1 MILFKKSYC
10 FKRDHFCIH
19 TRFLSHI
26 LDFFVLTSY
35 SFLFFLFF
43 ISPIHLS
50 LGLSA
55 SLCISPSQ
63 TTLCSL
69 FSPLSPFP
77 SFPIFHSLSSPP
89 NKTSYISSVCKACLF
104 VTLLWAPWI
113 QPTALV
119 YLMVFYNTWCLQSS
133 ALTNKQIVQ
142 KETLELNDI
151 NQTDLTD
158 VYRKFYQ
165 NTKEHQQSI
174 KLPHQVTKH

>member
-1 MILFKKSYC
+1 MFQKRSFLYSHKFFKS
-10 FKRDHFCIH
+10 FFRFFFC
-19 TRFLSHI
+19 TDKLCY
-26 LDFFVLTSY
+26 Y

-69 FSPLSPFP
+69 FSPLSPFL

-89 NKTSYISSVCKACLF
+89 KKTSYISSVCKACLF

-119 YLMVFYNTWCLQSS
+119 YLMLFYNTWCLQSS

-142 KETLELNDI
+142 KETLELNYI

-174 KLPHQVTKH
+174 KLPHKVTTH

>member
-1 MILFKKSYC
+1 MFQKRSFLYSHKVFKS
-10 FKRDHFCIH
+10 FFSFFC
-19 TRFLSHI
+19 TDKLCY
-26 LDFFVLTSY
+26 Y

-50 LGLSA
+50 PGLSA

-89 NKTSYISSVCKACLF
+89 NKTSYISSICKACLF

-119 YLMVFYNTWCLQSS
+119 NLMLFYKTSCLQSS
-133 ALTNKQIVQ
+133 ALTDKQIVQ

-165 NTKEHQQSI
+165 NTKKHQQSI
-174 KLPHQVTKH
+174 KLPHKVTTH